1 MNSLPSDPS
10 TSWNRQSWR
19 LKTALQQPVYE
30 NKAELQ
36 RCLETLQT
44 KPPLVSPGE
53 IDRLQTELAE
63 AVDGKRFVLHGGD
76 CAERF
81 VDCTGSSLTAKLKV
95 LLQMSLVLTYA
106 TRKPVIRIGRLA
118 GQYAKPRSNDFE
130 TVEGRQLPVYRGDL
144 INDNQY
150 NEAARRAD
158 PNRMIDGYHH
168 AAAGLN
174 FVRALIEG
182 GFADLH
188 FPEQWNLVFMENSPH
203 RDAYRKMVDAIS
215 DSIAFME
222 TIGRSDESL
231 RRVELYTSHEA
242 LLLPYEEALTRSGL
256 HDEPYNLG
264 AHFLWAGYRT
274 TQADGAHVEYL
285 RGIRNPIGVKVGP
298 SHSKEDLPELLK
310 VLDPQRQP
318 GRVTL
323 ITRVGEKKVAELLPA
338 IIEIVQKSGHPV
350 LWSCDP
356 MHGNTEITK
365 SGRKTRR
372 LESVFSEL
380 EQTFSIHT
388 RMGTCLGGVHFELT
402 GDAVTECIGGSSGV
416 TEADLSQCYETACDP
431 RLNGAQ
437 ALELAF
443 LIARLL
449 R

>member
-1 MNSLPSDPS
+1 MNPIQIDQSI
-10 TSWNRQSWR
+10 SWNCRSWR
-19 LKTALQQPVYE
+19 TKTALQQPAYE
-30 NKAELQ
+30 NESELN
-36 RCLETLQT
+36 RCLEVLQT
-44 KPPLVSPGE
+44 KPPLVAQGE
-53 IDRLQTELAE
+53 IDRLQAELAE
-63 AVDGKRFVLHGGD
+63 AVEGKRFVLHGGD

-81 VDCTGSSLTAKLKV
+81 IDCTGPSLSAKLKV

-130 TVEGRQLPVYRGDL
+130 PFENRQIPVYRGDL
-144 INDNQY
+144 INDIQSD
-150 NEAARRAD
+150 ETARRAD

-174 FVRALIEG
+174 FIRALIEG

-188 FPEQWNLVFMENSPH
+188 HPEQWNLAFLESSPH

-215 DSIAFME
+215 DSITFME
-222 TIGRSDESL
+222 TIGRADDSL
-231 RRVELYTSHEA
+231 RRVEFYTSHEA
-242 LLLPYEEALTRSGL
+242 LLLPFEEALTRPGF

-298 SHSKEDLPELLK
+298 SNSREDLAALLRI
-310 VLDPQRQP
+310 LDPQRRP
-318 GRVTL
+318 GHVTL
-323 ITRVGEKKVAELLPA
+323 ITRLGEKKIADLLPA
-338 IIEIVQKSGHPV
+338 IIETVQKTGHPV

-356 MHGNTEITK
+356 MHGNTEITRD
-365 SGRKTRR
+365 GRKTRR

-388 RMGTCLGGVHFELT
+388 QMGTCLGGVHFELT
-402 GDAVTECIGGSSGV
+402 GEAVTECIGGSSGV
-416 TEADLSQCYETACDP
+416 TESDLSQCYETACDP